1 MVTDSAI
8 VRVSGV
14 AEHHPGFPYGAL
26 ALTVFV
32 WGAASPLIKSA
43 DVGGAAL
50 SFYRL
55 WIGALALILVLGALR
70 RSWADLPWKW
80 GAIAGVLFGLNLL
93 FFVMAIKT
101 TTVANATLIGAL
113 QPAIVL
119 LVAGRWFDE
128 QVSVRDVACVAV
140 AIAGVGI
147 VILGSTG
154 SAEWNLAGDFLALLA
169 VLTFTA
175 YFLLTKR
182 VRATGGTLDYM
193 TVVHLIAA
201 LVVTPMVFAD
211 PSELT
216 GLSTR
221 DIAIVLFFALV
232 SGTGGQLVVGWAHR
246 YVDVSVSSLMLLGV
260 PVVAAVAAWAMLD
273 EALTAAQIAGGVITL
288 VAIAVMVWRRAET
301 GREAAAEVL
310 PVAAGGD

>member
-1 MVTDSAI
+1 MAAT
-8 VRVSGV
+8 RVSNV
-14 AEHHPGFPYGAL
+14 AADHPGLPYASL
-26 ALTVFV
+26 AVTVAV

-43 DVGGAAL
+43 DIGGAAL

-55 WIGALALILVLGALR
+55 WIGAIALILVVLALR
-70 RSWADLPWKW
+70 RSFRELPWKW
-80 GAIAGVLFGLNLL
+80 GAIAGALFGANLF
-93 FFVMAIKT
+93 FFVMSIKM

-128 QVSVRDVACVAV
+128 QVTARDVACVAV
-140 AIAGVGI
+140 AIAGVSV
-147 VILGSTG
+147 VILGATG
-154 SAEWNLAGDFLALLA
+154 SGDWSLAGDFLALLA

-193 TVVHLIAA
+193 TVVHLVAA
-201 LVVTPMVFAD
+201 LAVTPMILGD

-260 PVVAAVAAWAMLD
+260 PVVAALAAWVMLD
-273 EALTAAQIAGGVITL
+273 ERLTVVQIIGGAITL
-288 VAIAVMVWRRAET
+288 AAIATMVWRRSET
-301 GREAAAEVL
+301 HPGDDVEAVL
-310 PVAAGGD
+310 PVAAGAD